1 MARVGVNKM
10 IMEAKNKKD
19 RKKARTSFLAW
30 FSLTL
35 LLFFSFGIF
44 TLIIAQKGISMLEE
58 KKARYDGI
66 FRKQADYNF
75 RMDEMYRNMH
85 SLTIKERTG
94 NEHRLLQQIIT
105 QERDR
110 MLDEIGMSDNVSNS
124 YMLYK
129 SMLAQIRTTQET
141 IDNYDKEARK
151 RKYNLGQLQKGR
163 KRLQ

>member
-1 MARVGVNKM
+1 M

-19 RKKARTSFLAW
+19 RKKARTAFLAW

-44 TLIIAQKGISMLEE
+44 TRIIAQKGISMLEE

-105 QERDR
+105 QERDK
-110 MLDEIGMSDNVSNS
+110 MLDEIDGKIVADSQSLCEKILKAKEVALILKKKNS
-124 YMLYK
+124 FFK
-129 SMLAQIRTTQET
+129 
-141 IDNYDKEARK
+141 KEIA
-151 RKYNLGQLQKGR
+151 YSFIS
-163 KRLQ
+163 

>member
-1 MARVGVNKM
+1 
-10 IMEAKNKKD
+10 MEAKNKKE
-19 RKKARTSFLAW
+19 RKKARTAFLVW
-30 FSLTL
+30 FALTL
-35 LLFFSFGIF
+35 LLFFTFGVF
-44 TLIIAQKGISMLEE
+44 TLTIAQKGISMLEE

-105 QERDR
+105 QERDK
-110 MLDEIGMSDNVSNS
+110 IGMSDNDSNN
-124 YMLYK
+124 YILYK
-129 SMLAQIRTTQET
+129 SVLAQIRTTQES

-151 RKYNLGQLQKGR
+151 RVYNLGQLQKGR
-163 KRLQ
+163 QRVQ